1 MRAAPAVELAPE
13 RLDRR
18 RDDGGHVNL
27 TALAT
32 RGILMDAISVTP
44 VAAVFAASIVLALA
58 LDALKAAIGTRLNM
72 QSWRDA
78 VRRPDAARAGLL

>member
-1 MRAAPAVELAPE
+1 MIA
-13 RLDRR
+13 DI
-18 RDDGGHVNL
+18 VNL

-32 RGILMDAISVTP
+32 RGILMSAISVTL
-44 VAAVFAASIVLALA
+44 VAAVFAASIVLAFA
-58 LDALKAAIGTRLNM
+58 LDALKAAIGTHLNM